1 MIFLL
6 FSEAM
11 KISGIH
17 FSPQHH
23 ADSKGKPEGRVIGDL
38 SGQHND
44 QYTPL
49 NGSAH
54 EKDELRNQIRLHW
67 GEIKHPTVDDLVTSA
82 DLYGIT
88 LFYGKKT

>member
-1 MIFLL
+1 MQTQ
-6 FSEAM
+6 
-11 KISGIH
+11 KVN
-17 FSPQHH
+17 QK
-23 ADSKGKPEGRVIGDL
+23 DVL

-54 EKDELRNQIRLHW
+54 DKDELRNQIRLHW
-67 GEIKHPTVDDLVTSA
+67 GEMKHPTVDDLVMMVLTSA